1 MEEIMLKKLYFLT
14 IAVLIFAS
22 CNREVVVWV
31 NFDYAAFIHERDLWL
46 ASKPPNYRFHFE
58 ELGAPIHWAAD
69 TIITVRNNEFYE
81 QEPQASSGEDGE
93 SIFIFTIDD
102 IYESV
107 VKVYLQTHGKTFP
120 TDYPYLKKVIVE
132 YDLINHIP
140 IEITYVSNSSLP
152 EIFPKDDIFIQ
163 WVRMFEKL
171 DE

>member
-1 MEEIMLKKLYFLT
+1 MLKKLYFLT
-14 IAVLIFAS
+14 IAVLILAS

-46 ASKPPNYRFHFE
+46 ASKPPNYRFHYE
-58 ELGAPIHWAAD
+58 IPGHWGAD

-81 QEPQASSGEDGE
+81 QEPQASSGIGE
-93 SIFIFTIDD
+93 SRFIFTIDD

-107 VKVYLQTHGKTFP
+107 AKVYLQTHGKTFP
-120 TDYPYLKKVIVE
+120 TDYPYLKKVTVE

-140 IEITYVSNSSLP
+140 VEITYVSNSSLP
-152 EIFPKDDIFIQ
+152 EIFPADDIDIE

>member
-1 MEEIMLKKLYFLT
+1 MLKKLCFLT
-14 IAVLIFAS
+14 IAVLILAS

-46 ASKPPNYRFHFE
+46 ASKPPNYRFHYE
-58 ELGAPIHWAAD
+58 SSGRQWDAD

-81 QEPQASSGEDGE
+81 QEPQASSGIGE
-93 SIFIFTIDD
+93 SMFILTIDD
-102 IYESV
+102 MYESLV
-107 VKVYLQTHGKTFP
+107 NVYLQTHGKTFP
-120 TDYPYLKKVIVE
+120 TDYPYLKKVTVE

-140 IEITYVSNSSLP
+140 VEITSFYNSSLP
-152 EIFPKDDIFIQ
+152 EIFPADSIFIR